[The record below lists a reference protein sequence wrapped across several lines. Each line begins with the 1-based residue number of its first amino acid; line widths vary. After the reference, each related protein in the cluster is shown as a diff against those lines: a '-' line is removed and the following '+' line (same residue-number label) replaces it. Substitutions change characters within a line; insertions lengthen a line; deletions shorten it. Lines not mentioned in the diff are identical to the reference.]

1 MLNTK
6 VKICFI
12 TSTRAEYGLIKSL
25 MRAISIDKNFI
36 LQLIVTGTHLMKK
49 YGLTINEIEKDGFQ
63 VDHKIDMEIIDDS
76 NQSTCLS
83 LSKLISEL
91 SKKIELLR
99 PDTIVIL
106 GDRFELLGIAA
117 AATIHRIPLTHLHG
131 GEITEGAF
139 DDSIRHAISKLSH
152 IHFVANEEYK
162 KRIMQLGEN
171 PKNIFN
177 VGGLGV
183 DAIMNLKLLSK
194 NKLENKLNLKFLE
207 RNLLITYH
215 PLTLGDLETSKNEL
229 KELIKS
235 LSLLENTLQIFTM
248 PNADPGNKVIFEIIE
263 AYVKTNKNAFCFASL
278 GQLNYLSCLAQVD
291 GVIGNSSSGL
301 SEAPTFKIATLNIGD
316 RQKGRL
322 MSESVINCVASSE
335 AITKGLNKIYKSSF
349 RKILENAKNPYG
361 DGGAS
366 KKIIKI
372 LKNNNFKVLLRKKF
386 FNVSF
391 PI

>member
-1 MLNTK
+1 MLNKK

-36 LQLIVTGTHLMKK
+36 LQLIVTGTHLSKK
-49 YGLTINEIEKDGFQ
+49 YGFTIDEIEKDGFQ

-76 NQSTCLS
+76 NESTCLS

-162 KRIMQLGEN
+162 QRIH
-171 PKNIFN
+171 
-177 VGGLGV
+177 
-183 DAIMNLKLLSK
+183 
-194 NKLENKLNLKFLE
+194 LNL
-207 RNLLITYH
+207 
-215 PLTLGDLETSKNEL
+215 
-229 KELIKS
+229 
-235 LSLLENTLQIFTM
+235 
-248 PNADPGNKVIFEIIE
+248 
-263 AYVKTNKNAFCFASL
+263 
-278 GQLNYLSCLAQVD
+278 
-291 GVIGNSSSGL
+291 
-301 SEAPTFKIATLNIGD
+301 
-316 RQKGRL
+316 
-322 MSESVINCVASSE
+322 
-335 AITKGLNKIYKSSF
+335 
-349 RKILENAKNPYG
+349 
-361 DGGAS
+361 
-366 KKIIKI
+366 
-372 LKNNNFKVLLRKKF
+372 LRGC
-386 FNVSF
+386 S
-391 PI
+391 